1 MSDGDKGQQSSAQD
15 KLASYWRS
23 KCEGALLPSR
33 EDIDPTDLTD
43 LVPWLGF
50 TDVAYEGNTIR
61 LRYRMT
67 GTAIVGLARREM
79 TGRWFHDLYTDE
91 QMVYFV
97 GLARSIIESREPI
110 SIETKMLSPGREFIE
125 VSALACPLASNGHDV
140 DAIVLVMERI
150 NETGAE

>member
-23 KCEGALLPSR
+23 KCRGELLPSR

-43 LVPWLGF
+43 LVSWLVF
-50 TDVAYEGNTIR
+50 MDVAYEGKTIR

-67 GTAIVGLARREM
+67 GAAVAGLARREV
-79 TGRWFHDLYTDE
+79 TGRWFHELYNDE
-91 QMVYFV
+91 QMAYVI
-97 GLARSIIESREPI
+97 GLARSTIESRAPI

-140 DAIVLVMERI
+140 DAIVLVMKRVT
-150 NETGAE
+150 ETGAE